1 MTYQQWALIAD
12 VYTPMI
18 ALACLITI
26 LRVMMKGNVQQGLIR
41 LGLVASSTLFIYGVI
56 FLDNALHIWP
66 TFGLDYSTHTAIAL
80 VFVAYFIVYKS
91 RLMHLIVISMFSY
104 ALIMVH
110 QHYHTVADILTTTV
124 FILPVLL
131 LIQSRKFTK
140 C

>member
-41 LGLVASSTLFIYGVI
+41 LGLVASSTLFIYGVM

-66 TFGLDYSTHTAIAL
+66 AFGLDYSTHTAIAL

-104 ALIMVH
+104 VLIMVH
-110 QHYHTVADILTTTV
+110 LHYHTVADILTTTV

>member
-1 MTYQQWALIAD
+1 MTYQQWAFIAD

-18 ALACLITI
+18 ALSCFISI
-26 LRVMMKGNVQQGLIR
+26 LRVMMKGNVQQGFIR
-41 LGLVASSTLFIYGVI
+41 LGLVVLSTLFIYGVM

-66 TFGLDYSTHTAIAL
+66 AFGLDYSTHTAIAL
-80 VFVAYFIVYKS
+80 VFVAYFIVYQS
-91 RLMHLIVISMFSY
+91 RLMHLMVISMFSY

-110 QHYHTVADILTTTV
+110 QHYHTVADILTTAV